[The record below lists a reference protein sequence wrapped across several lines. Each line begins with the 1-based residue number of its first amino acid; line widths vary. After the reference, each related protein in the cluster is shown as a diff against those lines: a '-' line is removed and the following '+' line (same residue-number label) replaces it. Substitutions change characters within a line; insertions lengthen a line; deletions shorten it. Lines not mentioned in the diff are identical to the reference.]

1 MTADSPARAAQ
12 KARTRKALLAA
23 ARALVARGEEATV
36 TAAAAEAGISKA
48 TAYRYF
54 SDPAA
59 LAAEAGLDVAV
70 ASYEEITAR
79 APDLR
84 GRLAAISVYF
94 YELACDHE
102 PAFRRFL
109 ARNLDASVSPAGA
122 GARAHVRRG
131 ARRVAMY
138 ERALAEDGT
147 VPRPTRDRLVR
158 ELAMATGAEAMIALF
173 DIAGASREEGREAV
187 LGVVEA
193 VCDRRLGPSPPP
205 G

>member
-1 MTADSPARAAQ
+1 MTADTPARAAQ
-12 KARTRKALLAA
+12 KARTRKALLAG
-23 ARALVARGEEATV
+23 ARALTARGEEVTV
-36 TAAAAEAGISKA
+36 AAAAAEAGISKA

-70 ASYEEITAR
+70 ASYEEVTAQAR
-79 APDLR
+79 DLR
-84 GRLAAISVYF
+84 GRLAAISLYF

-102 PAFRRFL
+102 PAFRQFL
-109 ARNLDASVSPAGA
+109 ARNLDASLTPA
-122 GARAHVRRG
+122 RERTRRG

-147 VPRPTRDRLVR
+147 TPRPLRDRLVR
-158 ELAMATGAEAMIALF
+158 ELSMATGAEAMIALF
-173 DIAGASREEGREAV
+173 DIVGASREEGREAV

-193 VCDRRLGPSPPP
+193 VCDRRLGPRGTPAP
-205 G
+205 